1 MGNAWG
7 WLDCNGH
14 AHAVCH
20 LFGAPSVVC
29 NTLIL
34 YSWSA
39 CVQVDGTYMAD
50 PSSQLQAIGLL
61 NLMQTNTAAA
71 AAAAAAAGNS
81 LMPVQ
86 DAAVAEAAAA
96 AAAAGSAA
104 IAAAAAAA
112 AAGSATAAPR
122 SRAALRQHLQQEY
135 EQAGLTRR
143 LTSLD
148 LQVRK
153 LAVFQHSNA
162 TCLPPDKPHASA
174 QGAHA
179 CMHCLG

>member
-1 MGNAWG
+1 
-7 WLDCNGH
+7 
-14 AHAVCH
+14 
-20 LFGAPSVVC
+20 
-29 NTLIL
+29 
-34 YSWSA
+34 
-39 CVQVDGTYMAD
+39 MAD
-50 PSSQLQAIGLL
+50 PSSQLQAMGLLGGL

-71 AAAAAAAGNS
+71 AAAAANS
-81 LMPVQ
+81 LMPVP

-104 IAAAAAAA
+104 IAAAA

-135 EQAGLTRR
+135 EQAGLARR

-153 LAVFQHSNA
+153 LAVVQHSNV
-162 TCLPPDKPHASA
+162 TCLPPDNPHGA

-179 CMHCLG
+179 CMRCLG